1 MLRGHRLSAPQP
13 GHPRRACLAVSTV
26 APAEGALPAPRAVPA
41 CTTLFAAARARLA
54 GPGST
59 RPPHAVSTRR
69 TESQT
74 LEHNFR
80 EILSLIE
87 QIAVLKALLR
97 DMRHGQHGPHAA
109 GEPPGEPPGAPGHAE
124 LIDQVS
130 RAWGRGQGHLP
141 RGLPA
146 GRGGA
151 GADPRAPAATCLRLL
166 DLAPITA
173 LSQRRLRTAMTYFP
187 PRRMTNPVSPP
198 SGQTDRQ
205 KLVGMV
211 ASERLCTHSDSECS
225 RTAQAGRHRT
235 EPRAQL
241 CSLPLPPP
249 SSSLSE
255 AAFSEAQTARRP
267 GPRPVPGTKCQ
278 WLAPSNTRV
287 SGIECP

>member
-109 GEPPGEPPGAPGHAE
+109 GEPPREPPGAPGHAE

-141 RGLPA
+141 HGLPA

-198 SGQTDRQ
+198 SGQTDRSS
-205 KLVGMV
+205 L
-211 ASERLCTHSDSECS
+211 EWRLLNVCAHT
-225 RTAQAGRHRT
+225 RTASVHAR
-235 EPRAQL
+235 PRLGDTGQSPELGSAPSR
-241 CSLPLPPP
+241 CPHHPPRCPKPLPAARGPLLSRGQSASGLLPP
-249 SSSLSE
+249 TLASLESN
-255 AAFSEAQTARRP
+255 
-267 GPRPVPGTKCQ
+267 VPKNP
-278 WLAPSNTRV
+278 A
-287 SGIECP
+287 

>member
-87 QIAVLKALLR
+87 QIAILKALLR

-130 RAWGRGQGHLP
+130 RAWGRGHGHLSD
-141 RGLPA
+141 GLPA
-146 GRGGA
+146 GRGGE
-151 GADPRAPAATCLRLL
+151 GWGLTLVPLR
-166 DLAPITA
+166 
-173 LSQRRLRTAMTYFP
+173 P
-187 PRRMTNPVSPP
+187 PVRGSWTSLP
-198 SGQTDRQ
+198 S
-205 KLVGMV
+205 
-211 ASERLCTHSDSECS
+211 RLC
-225 RTAQAGRHRT
+225 HR
-235 EPRAQL
+235 EGFVRL
-241 CSLPLPPP
+241 
-249 SSSLSE
+249 
-255 AAFSEAQTARRP
+255 
-267 GPRPVPGTKCQ
+267 
-278 WLAPSNTRV
+278 
-287 SGIECP
+287 